1 MVVDDGTCSSKVDV
15 QDIDC
20 MDESK
25 THVRINQSINCATDI
40 QVTQAVITKKV
51 CVILDPLQFFA

>member
-25 THVRINQSINCATDI
+25 THVRINQSIWFMMSIVGIHLVDI
-40 QVTQAVITKKV
+40 L
-51 CVILDPLQFFA
+51 LDKRHKLHNK